1 MSTLDS
7 TRAFLGMVGNL
18 REFSVVWEGKELG
31 AILKRASDISGG
43 TASGG
48 MAPGGGGG
56 PPVVASVSVSPF
68 GGILLIGS

>member
-1 MSTLDS
+1 
-7 TRAFLGMVGNL
+7 MVGNL

-31 AILKRASDISGG
+31 AILKRASDAAGG

-48 MAPGGGGG
+48 SIPGGGGG

-68 GGILLIGS
+68 EDILGSCRM